1 MAGENDGSE
10 RDTGQQMHDTVG
22 GDLPPAV
29 RENLP
34 ERYAGEDLSLA
45 DDAMSATVQDHG
57 GRTEQVTLVD
67 EKQGDVYLLTLRD
80 ITWHQV
86 NQALTDAL
94 VPSTSGDGK
103 LDFGAYYR
111 SVAESKITAVEPEV
125 PEEQLTT
132 WLTGLNERLGKQLQQ
147 HLPDPVDNIEEQEA
161 KN

>member
-1 MAGENDGSE
+1 
-10 RDTGQQMHDTVG
+10 MHDTVG

-34 ERYAGEDLSLA
+34 ERYEGEDLSLA
-45 DDAMSATVQDHG
+45 EDAMSATVQDQG

-111 SVAESKITAVEPEV
+111 SVAESKIVSVEPEV
-125 PEEQLTT
+125 PEERLTT

>member
-1 MAGENDGSE
+1 
-10 RDTGQQMHDTVG
+10 MHDTVG
-22 GDLPPAV
+22 ENLPPAV

-34 ERYAGEDLSLA
+34 ERYEGEDLSLA
-45 DDAMSATVQDHG
+45 DDAMSATVQYQDG
-57 GRTEQVTLVD
+57 QTEQVTLVD

-111 SVAESKITAVEPEV
+111 SVAESKIAEVDPEV

-147 HLPDPVDNIEEQEA
+147 HLPDPIDDIEEQEA